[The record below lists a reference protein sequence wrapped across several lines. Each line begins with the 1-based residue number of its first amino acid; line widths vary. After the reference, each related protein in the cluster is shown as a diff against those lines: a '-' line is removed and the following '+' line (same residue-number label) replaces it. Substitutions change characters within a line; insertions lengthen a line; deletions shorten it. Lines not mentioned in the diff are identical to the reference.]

1 MSKRNRGAGRRDV
14 QRSRAR
20 SPGEARPEPEVLV
33 GRNAV
38 REALLARRRRVHRV
52 LLADGVQDHGPV
64 EELVELCAEASVPV
78 VSVSRAEL
86 NRLGG
91 PLTHQGVA
99 AQVSAY
105 PYADLD
111 DALGRAEERG
121 EAPFLLALDSVQ
133 DPQNVGSLLRTA
145 EAVGVHGVIVPERR
159 AAGVTPAVSRASA
172 GAVEHLLVAQVT
184 NLVRALE
191 ELKGRGVW
199 VVGVEDV
206 PTAEDYRR
214 VDLNMPLVLVVGGE
228 GPGMRRLV
236 LETCDLVVRIPM
248 RGRVGSLN
256 VSVAGSIVLYQAWNV
271 RANKGSIEG

>member
-1 MSKRNRGAGRRDV
+1 VPRN
-14 QRSRAR
+14 RAR
-20 SPGEARPEPEVLV
+20 SPGEARREPEVLV

-64 EELVELCAEASVPV
+64 EELVGLCAEASVSV

-91 PLTHQGVA
+91 PLTHQGIA

-111 DALGRAEERG
+111 DALGWAEERG
-121 EAPFLLALDSVQ
+121 ETPFLLALDSLQ

-191 ELKGRGVW
+191 ELKGRGMW

-214 VDLNMPLVLVVGGE
+214 VDLNMPLALVVGGE

-248 RGRVGSLN
+248 RGRIGSLN
-256 VSVAGSIVLYQAWNV
+256 VSVAGSILLYQAWNV

>member
-1 MSKRNRGAGRRDV
+1 M
-14 QRSRAR
+14 
-20 SPGEARPEPEVLV
+20 
-33 GRNAV
+33 
-38 REALLARRRRVHRV
+38 
-52 LLADGVQDHGPV
+52 
-64 EELVELCAEASVPV
+64 PV